1 MGFNSSNCHFKL
13 TAWADAVVDFVLTW
27 KHADDAFFLQAV
39 VAVRIQLHKARSIG
53 VCITHRDAHTRT
65 HAHTTHIYIY
75 DIYVRVALKLCNHM
89 HDEAI
94 VQMLTKGACV
104 HQLVSCNLDLT
115 MQ

>member
-53 VCITHRDAHTRT
+53 VCITHRDAR
-65 HAHTTHIYIY
+65 AHTHTY
-75 DIYVRVALKLCNHM
+75 DICVRVALKLCNHM